1 MLDLQYRDPVVG
13 AQIVK
18 AMQPFS
24 PCLIVNQVQRNE
36 DRDLGNKIALACR
49 DFFGIEM
56 KVPGQVRTDERVLVA
71 LKSRRPVLEMFP
83 NSPFAEDI
91 CRIVQQMTLPPEI
104 K

>member
-91 CRIVQQMTLPPEI
+91 CRIVQQLTLTPEI